1 MEHTVQTH
9 HMNRTRSHVRIEA
22 NMLLEKMQ
30 GLGFR
35 PVLFLASPFYSC
47 HDQNHWVSEIFAP
60 PCHLSEI
67 SVEGLQRMKE
77 LFDLIIKG
85 WTPRETPAAAPT
97 RPPPCRPE
105 TPAAA
110 PTRPPPYRPE
120 TPAAAPTW
128 PPPYRPETPAAA
140 PTRPPPYRP
149 ETPAAAPTRPPPC
162 LPETPAAAPTR
173 PPPCLPETPAAA
185 PTRPPPCLPET
196 PAGASTRPPPSTPE
210 TPAGASSNGLEQEVL
225 QHTACREAPSPRP
238 VQEEKWTYKKKSPTA
253 SDAGMWT
260 IGQLRA
266 VLHHPVTGNNAEM
279 RGFIQQ
285 TIAEH
290 REGVS
295 LLQGEKSRQWKLLTA
310 AWSPQVRLDRAEVLQ
325 HAACREAPSPRPVQE
340 ETWTPGTRVKEE
352 EEPWNP
358 GLPVKEEVAEEPRA
372 PGLFYSNVKE
382 EVAEEPWNPGL
393 PVKEERE
400 ELLVSPGGAGGQET
414 TGEDVI
420 QDPSSPGSVK
430 TEGAPPPP
438 TDPTE
443 AGPPTRD
450 SEADIKPEPQPLSFV
465 SDHYATAEPQPLS
478 FVSDHYATA
487 EPQPLSDGYE
497 TAQRQPRSCVSDQF
511 ETTEPQPLSCVSD
524 QFETT
529 EPQPRSCVSD
539 QFETTEPQPRSCVS
553 DQFETTEPQPR
564 SCASADCTTTET
576 DAKEEAGAESGSGSG
591 AAVGASCPDMD
602 SKLRI
607 RRRAKRPVREL
618 ESDTKTRVRIHMR
631 VHKGEPYSG
640 PDCGKA
646 FTTKGGVNE
655 HIQNIHRP
663 FRCKLCTASF
673 YFKYGLNRHL
683 SVHTRERPYTCS
695 SCGLTY
701 TGKDKL
707 NRHINIHHRIT

>member
-1 MEHTVQTH
+1 MEHEVQTH

-30 GLGFR
+30 GLGLR

-67 SVEGLQRMKE
+67 SVEGLQRMKA

-85 WTPRETPAAAPT
+85 WTPRETPAGAST
-97 RPPPCRPE
+97 RPPPCR
-105 TPAAA
+105 
-110 PTRPPPYRPE
+110 
-120 TPAAAPTW
+120 
-128 PPPYRPETPAAA
+128 
-140 PTRPPPYRP
+140 
-149 ETPAAAPTRPPPC
+149 
-162 LPETPAAAPTR
+162 
-173 PPPCLPETPAAA
+173 
-185 PTRPPPCLPET
+185 PET

-225 QHTACREAPSPRP
+225 QHTACREAPSSP
-238 VQEEKWTYKKKSPTA
+238 VQEEKWTYKKKSLTA

-279 RGFIQQ
+279 RGYIQQ
-285 TIAEH
+285 TIAEY

-295 LLQGEKSRQWKLLTA
+295 LLQGEKSRQWKLLSA

-340 ETWTPGTRVKEE
+340 ETWTPGTQVKEE
-352 EEPWNP
+352 EEPRAPGLPVKEEVAEEPRAPGLFYSNVKEEVAEEPWNP

-400 ELLVSPGGAGGQET
+400 ELWVSPGGDGGQET

-478 FVSDHYATA
+478 
-487 EPQPLSDGYE
+487 DGYE
-497 TAQRQPRSCVSDQF
+497 TAQRQPLSCASDQF
-511 ETTEPQPLSCVSD
+511 ETTEPQPLSCASDQFETTEPQPLSCASD

-529 EPQPRSCVSD
+529 EPQPRSCASDQFETTEPQPRSCASDQFETTEPQPRPCASDQFETTEPQPRSCASD

-576 DAKEEAGAESGSGSG
+576 DAKEEAGADSGSGSG

-618 ESDTKTRVRIHMR
+618 ECDAKTRDRIHTR
-631 VHKGEPYSG
+631 VHTGERPYSG

-646 FTTKGGVNE
+646 VTTKGGVDG
-655 HIQNIHRP
+655 HIQNIHRRDRP
-663 FRCKLCTASF
+663 FRCELCTSSF
-673 YFKYGLNRHL
+673 KLKWGLNRHL
-683 SVHTRERPYTCS
+683 SVHTGERPYTCS

-701 TGKDKL
+701 TARDKL
-707 NRHINIHHRIT
+707 NRHINIHHRITSVKCKMKA

>member
-1 MEHTVQTH
+1 MEHKVQTH
-9 HMNRTRSHVRIEA
+9 DMNRTWSHVRIEA

-30 GLGFR
+30 GLGLR

-67 SVEGLQRMKE
+67 SVEGLQRMKA

-97 RPPPCRPE
+97 RPPP
-105 TPAAA
+105 
-110 PTRPPPYRPE
+110 YRPE
-120 TPAAAPTW
+120 TPAATPT
-128 PPPYRPETPAAA
+128 
-140 PTRPPPYRP
+140 
-149 ETPAAAPTRPPPC
+149 
-162 LPETPAAAPTR
+162 L
-173 PPPCLPETPAAA
+173 
-185 PTRPPPCLPET
+185 PPPCLPET

-266 VLHHPVTGNNAEM
+266 VLHHPVTGNNVEM

-310 AWSPQVRLDRAEVLQ
+310 AWCPQVRLDRAEVLQ
-325 HAACREAPSPRPVQE
+325 HAACREAPYPRPGQE
-340 ETWTPGTRVKEE
+340 ETWTPGTRVKEEKEPLPPGLPVKEEVAEEPRAPGLPVKEEVAEEPRAPGLPVKEERE

-358 GLPVKEEVAEEPRA
+358 GLPVKEEVAEEPWN
-372 PGLFYSNVKE
+372 PGLPVKEEVAEEPWNPGLPVKE

-400 ELLVSPGGAGGQET
+400 EEPWNPGLPVKEEREELWVSPGGDGGQET

-420 QDPSSPGSVK
+420 QDPTPPGSVK

-465 SDHYATAEPQPLS
+465 PDHYATA
-478 FVSDHYATA
+478 
-487 EPQPLSDGYE
+487 
-497 TAQRQPRSCVSDQF
+497 
-511 ETTEPQPLSCVSD
+511 EPQPLSCVSD
-524 QFETT
+524 QFEAT

-539 QFETTEPQPRSCVS
+539 QFEATEPQPRSCVS
-553 DQFETTEPQPR
+553 DQFEATEPQPRSCVSDQFEATEPQPRSCVSDQFEATEPQPR

-591 AAVGASCPDMD
+591 AAVGAPCPDMD
-602 SKLRI
+602 SKLRT

-631 VHKGEPYSG
+631 VHTGERPHSG

-646 FTTKGGVNE
+646 STTKGGVNE
-655 HIQNIHRP
+655 HIQNIPRSDRP
-663 FRCKLCTASF
+663 FHCELCTASF
-673 YFKYGLNRHL
+673 KSKWGLNRHL
-683 SVHTRERPYTCS
+683 SVHTGERPYTCS
-695 SCGLTY
+695 SCGLSY
-701 TGKDKL
+701 TARDKL
-707 NRHINIHHRIT
+707 NRHINIHHRITSVKCKMKA